1 VKPATMELDQTDAT
15 ILRALQDD
23 GRLSFRSLARLTDV
37 SVPTVSAR
45 VAKLEGMGILSGYH
59 ATVDPARLGQVR
71 VVLIVKTQRKNA
83 EKVSAALA
91 AMPQVRWAFQAPES
105 RIVAE
110 AVLSREE
117 DTQRFRKGIESL
129 AGVIACEDFVAT
141 SQLKDE
147 PRATLSNRLTATIPC
162 FECGREIE
170 GEPVRW
176 KKDGRTHYLCCTSC
190 EKLYKERYAKIKA
203 AAR

>member
-1 VKPATMELDQTDAT
+1 MELDPTDAK

-23 GRLSFRSLARLTDV
+23 GRLSFRSLARLTGV

-71 VVLIVKTQRKNA
+71 VVLIVRARHRGAK
-83 EKVSAALA
+83 KVSAALA

-110 AVLSREE
+110 AVLSRQE
-117 DTQRFRKGIESL
+117 DTEDFRKEIESVP
-129 AGVIACEDFVAT
+129 GVIACEHFVAT
-141 SQLKDE
+141 NQVKDE

-176 KKDGRTHYLCCTSC
+176 NKDGRTHYLCCTSC

>member
-1 VKPATMELDQTDAT
+1 MELDRTDIE
-15 ILRALQDD
+15 ILRALQEN
-23 GRLSFRSLARLTDV
+23 GRLSFRSVARRTGV

-45 VAKLEGMGILSGYH
+45 VAKLEGMGILSGFH
-59 ATVDPARLGQVR
+59 ATLDPARLGQVR
-71 VVLIVKTQRKNA
+71 VVLIVRTRRPNA
-83 EKVSAALA
+83 GRVSAALA
-91 AMPQVRWAFQAPES
+91 AMPEVRWAFEAQES

-110 AVLSREE
+110 AVLSRRA
-117 DTQRFRKGIESL
+117 DIRRFHREIESIP
-129 AGVIACEDFVAT
+129 GVAACEHFVAT
-141 SQLKDE
+141 NQLKVQ
-147 PRATLSNRLTATIPC
+147 PRATLPNRLTATIPC

-176 KKDGRTHYLCCTSC
+176 RKDGRTHYLCCTSC

>member
-1 VKPATMELDQTDAT
+1 MELDRTDVE
-15 ILRALQDD
+15 ILRALQGD
-23 GRLSFRSLARLTDV
+23 GRLSFRALARRTGV

-59 ATVDPARLGQVR
+59 ATVDPVRLGQVR
-71 VVLIVKTQRKNA
+71 VVLILKTRRSRAKG
-83 EKVSAALA
+83 VSAGLA
-91 AMPQVRWAFQAPES
+91 ALPEVRWAFVDRES

-110 AVLSREE
+110 AVVSRGTDIE
-117 DTQRFRKGIESL
+117 RFCKEIESIP
-129 AGVIACEDFVAT
+129 GVVACEHFVAT
-141 SQLKDE
+141 NQLKDE
-147 PRATLSNRLTATIPC
+147 PAATLSTRLTAIIPC

-190 EKLYKERYAKIKA
+190 EKLYKERYAKIRA
-203 AAR
+203 AA